1 MDEPVYGGGS
11 RQSMSDTPKVYIVLV
26 NWNGW
31 RDTILCLESV
41 LRLGYRNFTVV
52 VCDNA
57 SHDGSLEHIQRWCQG
72 ELAAEGGIPELARLT
87 SPRVPKP
94 VPYVLLGREQAE
106 RGDGPASR
114 VVLVQTGHNLGFAG
128 GNNVGFRYALARG
141 DAGYV
146 WALNNDT
153 VVRSDALAALVTRM
167 EDDAAVGLCGSTVLY
182 MSEPTVVQAY
192 GGASYQPWTTAVSHI
207 GMGESFRLLREGEV
221 RAIEGRLSYVLGAS
235 MLASRR
241 FLEAV
246 GLMQDDYFLFF
257 EEIDWA
263 ERARQHGFRLGYAAA
278 SVVYHQ
284 AGAATGSKKE
294 TPFSLYLLNRNR
306 LRFIARFYRGFLAIN
321 YLALWIDVAKALVK
335 GRWQKARA
343 VACALLGI
351 PLFKLPEPPKDGTGT
366 SH

>member
-1 MDEPVYGGGS
+1 
-11 RQSMSDTPKVYIVLV
+11 MSDTPKVYIVLV

-31 RDTILCLESV
+31 HDTILCLESV
-41 LRLGYRNFTVV
+41 LRLDYRNFTVV

-72 ELAAEGGIPELARLT
+72 ELAAAGGNPELAQLT
-87 SPRVPKP
+87 SPPVPKP
-94 VPYVLLGREQAE
+94 IPHVLLGREPAE

-153 VVRSDALAALVTRM
+153 VVPPDALAALVTRM
-167 EDDAAVGLCGSTVLY
+167 ADDATIGMCGSTVLY
-182 MSEPTVVQAY
+182 MDEPTVVQAY
-192 GGASYQPWTTAVSHI
+192 GGASYQPWTAAVSHI
-207 GMGESFRLLREGEV
+207 GMGESFRQLRESEA
-221 RAIEGRLSYVLGAS
+221 RAIESRLSYVLGAS
-235 MLASRR
+235 MLTSRR

-263 ERARQHGFRLGYAAA
+263 ERACQRGFRLGYAVA
-278 SVVYHQ
+278 SVVYHR
-284 AGAATGSKKE
+284 AGAATGSKIE
-294 TPFSLYLLNRNR
+294 TPFSVYLINRNR
-306 LRFIARFYRGFLAIN
+306 LRFVARFHRGFLAVN
-321 YLALWIDVAKALVK
+321 YLELWIDVAKALVK
-335 GRWQKARA
+335 GRWQKAMA

-351 PLFKLPEPPKDGTGT
+351 PLFKLPGPPKESTCA